1 MFSVSNVTQLIKIE
15 LILNRKLLLW
25 LTAVFGVLFLLTAKT
40 VPQVSA
46 LYHIALFVGGALI
59 SSAAFKEIHD
69 KNTAMLYMTLPVSAA
84 ERYLSIW
91 LLTGP
96 FYLIFITAL
105 YALGMMVSIF
115 QGSFFNIELFS
126 FSHMAINYLIF
137 NALFLW
143 GSIYFEKLALIKT
156 IGSLLA
162 LGLMLAIIKAMIF
175 PGAWILFISNQLSQI
190 IWLGLGIVAF
200 ISAYYQLKNCEIK

>member
-1 MFSVSNVTQLIKIE
+1 MPQL
-15 LILNRKLLLW
+15 
-25 LTAVFGVLFLLTAKT
+25 
-40 VPQVSA
+40 SM

-69 KNTAMLYMTLPVSAA
+69 KSTAMLYMTLPISAV

-105 YALGMMVSIF
+105 YAIGMLVSIF
-115 QGSFFNIELFS
+115 QGFYFNVELFS
-126 FSHMAINYLIF
+126 FIHMAINYLIF
-137 NALFLW
+137 NTLFLW
-143 GSIYFEKLALIKT
+143 GGIYFKKLALIKT

-162 LGLMLAIIKAMIF
+162 LGLMLAIIEAMIF
-175 PGAWILFISNQLSQI
+175 PGAWILFISSQLSQI
-190 IWLGLGIVAF
+190 VWLCLGIVAL
-200 ISAYYQLKNCEIK
+200 ISAYHQLKNCEIK

>member
-1 MFSVSNVTQLIKIE
+1 MFNISNSMQLIKIE
-15 LILNRKLLLW
+15 LTLNRKLIFW
-25 LTAVFGVLFLLTAKT
+25 LTIVFGVLFLLTAKI

-46 LYHIALFVGGALI
+46 LYHIALFVGGVLI
-59 SSAAFKEIHD
+59 SSSAFKEIHN
-69 KNTAMLYMTLPVSAA
+69 KNTAMLYMTLPVSAV

-105 YALGMMVSIF
+105 YALGMIVSIF
-115 QGSFFNIELFS
+115 QGSFFDVELFS
-126 FSHMAINYLIF
+126 FSHMAINYLVF

-143 GSIYFEKLALIKT
+143 GGIYFKTLALIKT

-162 LGLMLAIIKAMIF
+162 LGLMLAIIKAIIF
-175 PGAWILFISNQLSQI
+175 PGAWILFVSNQFSQLL
-190 IWLGLGIVAF
+190 WLGLGTVAF